1 MPVQDLARFHAN
13 IASHTAR
20 EPALR
25 AAMAGR
31 RAAIRRRNWELGLE
45 YRQLFERLRQR
56 ADGGS
61 HSCCLNPCV
70 SCSSGCNSGWTVGG
84 GPAD

>member
-1 MPVQDLARFHAN
+1 VPAQDLARFHAN
-13 IASHTAR
+13 IASHAAR

-56 ADGGS
+56 VDGGQQLIYLIS
-61 HSCCLNPCV
+61 
-70 SCSSGCNSGWTVGG
+70 
-84 GPAD
+84 